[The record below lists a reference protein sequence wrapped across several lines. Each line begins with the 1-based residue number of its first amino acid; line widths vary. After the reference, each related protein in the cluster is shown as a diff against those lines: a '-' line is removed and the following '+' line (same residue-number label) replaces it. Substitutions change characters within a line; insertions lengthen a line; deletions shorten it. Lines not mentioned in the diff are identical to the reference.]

1 MKEFIEYI
9 VKQLVD
15 KPEKV
20 RIEES
25 NSDQKTIDIKIE
37 VDKTDIG
44 KIVGK
49 QGKNV
54 NALRTLLTAVAAKD
68 RYRATLQVKEQKK

>member
-68 RYRATLQVKEQKK
+68 RYRATLQVKE

>member
-9 VKQLVD
+9 VKRLVD

-68 RYRATLQVKEQKK
+68 RYRATLQVKE

>member
-1 MKEFIEYI
+1 MKEFVEFI

-20 RIEES
+20 KIEES
-25 NSDQKTIDIKIE
+25 MPNQNTIELKVE
-37 VDKTDIG
+37 VEKNDIG

-49 QGKNV
+49 KGKNI
-54 NALRTLLTAVAAKD
+54 NALRTLLTAVAAKEHH
-68 RYRATLQVKEQKK
+68 RATLQVIE